1 MAKYTKTET
10 IHAEQWDG
18 TEEGAAYFTEEL
30 KHHGI
35 PAYYHAG
42 FTRHIG
48 PNVGV
53 PVDAMISFPG
63 YHIHPTDYLV
73 KEYLTEDAVCWS
85 VKSAKQM
92 ATYTEEK
99 G

>member
-1 MAKYTKTET
+1 MDKFTKTET
-10 IHAEQWDG
+10 IYADQWDG
-18 TEEGAAYFTEEL
+18 TQSGADSLIAEL
-30 KHHGI
+30 SHHGI
-35 PAYYHAG
+35 YAYYHAE
-42 FTRHIG
+42 FTRNIG

-73 KEYLTEDAVCWS
+73 KEYLTEDTICWS

-92 ATYTEEK
+92 ASYTKEK

>member
-1 MAKYTKTET
+1 MDKFTKTET
-10 IHAEQWDG
+10 VYADQWDG
-18 TEEGAAYFTEEL
+18 TELGASFFTNL
-30 KHHGI
+30 LMRHGI

-42 FTRHIG
+42 FTRNIG

-73 KEYLTEDAVCWS
+73 KEYLTEDTICWS

-92 ATYTEEK
+92 ASYTKEK